1 MVIAQRAGL
10 EQEAAERMLKEMAEK
25 GLCGDVQSREKPTR
39 YMAAQ
44 FAIGIW
50 EYQVKRLTPEL
61 AADVGEYLKT
71 ALQPEVWRKAP
82 QLRTIPVRESITV
95 KAETLPYEQ
104 AELLLRQYDTFAVA
118 PCICRE
124 EKSLVGEG
132 CGKPLE
138 TCLLMGGAAKSYMRH
153 LRGREITLEEALG
166 ILETADRAGLVLQP
180 GNIREAANICC
191 CCGDCCGVLR
201 NLKQHPAPA
210 SIIASAYYAVVDEEV
225 CAGCETCVERCQMEA
240 ITVNGTAHIDLKRC
254 IGCGLCV
261 TTCTTGSA
269 APGAQIAGGN
279 SRGARKQHRALP
291 EARPRAWG
299 AFAAGYRENGGEI
312 GNRPDAVQISI

>member
-1 MVIAQRAGL
+1 MTIEIYQRLAQHLDRLPAGYPPTPDGLELRILQRLFTPEEAALAVHLTLIPERAVVIAQRAGL
-10 EQEAAERMLKEMAEK
+10 EQEATERMLKEMAEK
-25 GLCGDVQSREKPTR
+25 GLCNDVQSREKPPR
-39 YMAAQ
+39 YMASQ

-71 ALQPEVWRKAP
+71 ALQPEIWAKAP
-82 QLRTIPVRESITV
+82 QLRTIPIRESIEV

-124 EKSLVGEG
+124 EKILVGEG

-166 ILETADRAGLVLQP
+166 ILETADQAGLVLQP

-210 SIIASAYYAVVDEEV
+210 TIIASAYYAVVDE
-225 CAGCETCVERCQMEA
+225 
-240 ITVNGTAHIDLKRC
+240 
-254 IGCGLCV
+254 
-261 TTCTTGSA
+261 A
-269 APGAQIAGGN
+269 AW
-279 SRGARKQHRALP
+279 RGARLAWSA
-291 EARPRAWG
+291 ARWRRSRWMG
-299 AFAAGYRENGGEI
+299 R
-312 GNRPDAVQISI
+312 RWWT